1 MSVTPPVNEIVPSP
15 PIEDCAVSVWFPPLK
30 LIVPAAA
37 GLKTPELRPPLLSAM
52 VPVVAEIVPLLFMAT
67 VKAAM
72 AVPAVLVSVPELL
85 NVDGRPPLLVKMPE
99 LLKTEALVRNT
110 PPPPLQKAEPALLT
124 VRALKDLPALPLILN
139 VAVLAAV
146 VAPAPAKVP
155 PDQLSVLLTVR
166 VPLPSTAPPS

>member
-1 MSVTPPVNEIVPSP
+1 MVNV
-15 PIEDCAVSVWFPPLK
+15 
-30 LIVPAAA
+30 
-37 GLKTPELRPPLLSAM
+37 
-52 VPVVAEIVPLLFMAT
+52 
-67 VKAAM
+67 
-72 AVPAVLVSVPELL
+72 
-85 NVDGRPPLLVKMPE
+85 PE

-155 PDQLSVLLTVR
+155 PDQLSVLLTVS
-166 VPLPSTAPPS
+166 VPLPSTAPPSSEKFAATTSPAMVRLLEIRCVMPGPVNDAPVLSVELPLKVRLPSALLMLK